1 MAEAKKN
8 LLLPIIVGVVL
19 LAAGAYFVMGL
30 MGPGDEGNTAGQ
42 SSDSARTAG
51 TQAQQ
56 TSASQSDDLEKV
68 LEEARAANQKG
79 QLVAPE
85 GANAVEL
92 YLRALE
98 LDPENRIARDA
109 LIEIMPYATDR
120 TDQYIKEG
128 NIPQAERALALLRKA
143 DPTSPYLV
151 SLSGN
156 IDALRRRETTRAAEA
171 LAAQQ
176 AEQERIAQQ
185 VSEAQRAQPAPTPA
199 PEPSVTEATVAAA
212 PTPSPAA
219 QTPRPTPRPAATP
232 ATTTT
237 TAATPAATPAAA
249 DRNFQLVKKVDA
261 IYPLRAQRQRIEG
274 WVEMTFTID
283 TSGNV
288 KNVAVVNAQPKRQFD
303 REAMRALS
311 QYKFRPRI
319 EGGKAVESQ
328 ARQRLEFR
336 LQ

>member
-1 MAEAKKN
+1 MAESKN
-8 LLLPIIVGVVL
+8 KLLLPIVIGAVL

-30 MGPGDEGNTAGQ
+30 MGPKTPGGQ
-42 SSDSARTAG
+42 SAQTSTTAG
-51 TQAQQ
+51 TQGTQSQQ
-56 TSASQSDDLEKV
+56 SNASQSNDVEKV
-68 LEEARAANQKG
+68 LEDARAANQKG

-92 YLRALE
+92 YLRVLE
-98 LDPENRIARDA
+98 LDPENRLARDA

-156 IDALRRRETTRAAEA
+156 IDALRRRETTRAAEV

-185 VSEAQRAQPAPTPA
+185 VAEARRAEPAPA
-199 PEPSVTEATVAAA
+199 PSEDEPVAAA
-212 PTPSPAA
+212 TPTPPPT
-219 QTPRPTPRPAATP
+219 QVPRTEPRPTPAASPATEPTVAATP
-232 ATTTT
+232 PP
-237 TAATPAATPAAA
+237 TPAVS
-249 DRNFQLVKKVDA
+249 DRNFQLIKKVDA
-261 IYPLRAQRQRIEG
+261 VYPLRAQRQRIEG

-283 TSGNV
+283 VNGNV

-303 REAMRALS
+303 REAMRALA